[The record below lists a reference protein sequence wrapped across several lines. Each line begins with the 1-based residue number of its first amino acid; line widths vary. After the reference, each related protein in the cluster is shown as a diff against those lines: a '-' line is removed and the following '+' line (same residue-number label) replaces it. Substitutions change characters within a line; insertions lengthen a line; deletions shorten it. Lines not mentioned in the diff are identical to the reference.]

1 MGRTAVVLVLV
12 AAVAAALWTGVAAQ
26 SSCNSVILSLVP
38 CVLYIGGSSSTPSA
52 QCCTQLASVVKS
64 QPECLCS
71 VLSGSAGVSTT
82 VNQTRALALPGAC
95 NVQTP
100 SASLCSAPPPSSTPA
115 APPTAPPPS
124 RPAPPHIPPPSSGP
138 ATASTPPA
146 DGGTKATP
154 PGGDPSSGNSNR
166 MTFAVFFCTLFAAA
180 F

>member
-1 MGRTAVVLVLV
+1 MGRAAVVLVLV

-38 CVLYIGGSSSTPSA
+38 C
-52 QCCTQLASVVKS
+52 CCTQLASVVKS

-100 SASLCSAPPPSSTPA
+100 SASLCSGELLRLLEMRRHRRQPRA

>member
-1 MGRTAVVLVLV
+1 MGRAAVVLVLV

-100 SASLCSAPPPSSTPA
+100 SASLCSAPPPSS
-115 APPTAPPPS
+115 S
-124 RPAPPHIPPPSSGP
+124 P
-138 ATASTPPA
+138 ATPSTPPTN
-146 DGGTKATP
+146 GGTKAAP
-154 PGGDPSSGNSNR
+154 PPPDADTSGGSSSR
-166 MTFAVFFCTLFAAA
+166 MAFPVFFCMLFAASFYA
-180 F
+180 GIF